1 MRTLLVLFAFAA
13 FAPVTAQELLKQEH
27 HENGRLKSTLYR
39 EGGAVHFITYFE
51 SGRVK
56 EMGAFRD
63 GRRDGVWQQFAAN
76 GAVLTRAEFDRGA
89 RTGTWELR
97 DPFNG
102 NSGRLRFSDG
112 RLVDGAQYDP
122 EGHLLAARTY

>member
-13 FAPVTAQELLKQEH
+13 FAPVSAQELLKQERH
-27 HENGRLKSTLYR
+27 ANGRLKSTLYR

-76 GAVLTRAEFDRGA
+76 GAMLTRAEFDRGE

-102 NSGRLRFSDG
+102 NTGRLRFSDG

-122 EGHLLAARTY
+122 EGRLLAARNY

>member
-1 MRTLLVLFAFAA
+1 MRTLLALFALLML
-13 FAPVTAQELLKQEH
+13 APASAQELLKQEH
-27 HENGRLKSTLYR
+27 HANGRLKSTLYR
-39 EGGAVHFITYFE
+39 EGVTVHFITYFE

-63 GRRDGVWQQFAAN
+63 GRRDGLWQQFAAN
-76 GAVLTRAEFDRGA
+76 GTLLTRAEFDRGV

-102 NSGRLRFSDG
+102 NTGRLRFSDG

-122 EGHLLAARTY
+122 NGQLLAARTY